1 MVYFIMINN
10 VHYYRTMRSL
20 QKALEIL
27 ESMAKLE
34 NQKIGVSELSRYLNL
49 PKSTVYQI
57 LSTFRKFRFVEQ
69 DGENKKYRLGLR
81 LLELGNVVQSQLD
94 IRRIAFPYL
103 KKLNRETNETAY
115 LVVLAEKRIVYVDC
129 VESTARLRVRPLF
142 GERVPLHCTSLGK
155 AIMAFLPEY
164 EVERIIKEE
173 GLTRFTSNTITDP
186 GLLKKELELIRERGY
201 AIDNMEHEE
210 GIRCVGAP
218 IRNSRGEVFAAIS
231 LSGPSQRLSFERIR
245 KIAPLVIQAAREIS
259 AKMGYS
265 G

>member
-1 MVYFIMINN
+1 
-10 VHYYRTMRSL
+10 
-20 QKALEIL
+20 
-27 ESMAKLE
+27 
-34 NQKIGVSELSRYLNL
+34 
-49 PKSTVYQI
+49 
-57 LSTFRKFRFVEQ
+57 FRKFRFVEQ

-210 GIRCVGAP
+210 GIRCVGAS